1 MAEIDPAL
9 REILSDDARLGQV
22 LELAR
27 MLQGNAAPQ
36 GPVEP
41 PPEPIPPPPARPAGG
56 LPMMLDALPMLLGAL
71 SGSVETLPPEK
82 VNLLEAIRPYAYGLE
97 DSFDRALRMAGLAR
111 AVQSV
116 LEGLSASG
124 AEQV

>member
-27 MLQGNAAPQ
+27 MLQGSTAPQ
-36 GPVEP
+36 SPAEL
-41 PPEPIPPPPARPAGG
+41 PPEPIPPPPTRPAGG
-56 LPMMLDALPMLLGAL
+56 LPVMLDALPLLLGAL

-116 LEGLSASG
+116 LEGLSAPG
-124 AEQV
+124 TEQA

>member
-1 MAEIDPAL
+1 MVEIDPAL

-27 MLQGNAAPQ
+27 MLQGSTAPQ
-36 GPVEP
+36 SPAEL
-41 PPEPIPPPPARPAGG
+41 PPEPIPPPPTRPAGG
-56 LPMMLDALPMLLGAL
+56 LPVMLDALPLLLGAL

-116 LEGLSASG
+116 LEGLSAPET
-124 AEQV
+124 EQA